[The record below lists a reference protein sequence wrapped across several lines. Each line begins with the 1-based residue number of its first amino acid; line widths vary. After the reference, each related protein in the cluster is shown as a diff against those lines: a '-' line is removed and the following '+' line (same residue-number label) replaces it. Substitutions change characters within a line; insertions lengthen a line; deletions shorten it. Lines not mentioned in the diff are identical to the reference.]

1 MVFSSNIF
9 LLYFM
14 PAFFLVYFL
23 MPRKT
28 RNYVLLLA
36 SLIFY
41 AWGAPEFIIQL
52 IVSLIANFFIV
63 RWMCKTE
70 KTSAKKWLCALSII
84 ISLGLLFFYKYGNF
98 TMQNLNALLGLT
110 GHAPL
115 SWKRIMLP
123 IGISF
128 FSFQSVTYTLD
139 TYRGVNQPMKKLS
152 DYMLYITMF
161 PQLIAGPIVRYTDV
175 ADQIRQREST
185 MADRLQGF
193 YRFVIGLCK
202 KILIADVLGLRVDQ
216 MLGAANIDA
225 AGLSEVVS
233 RIASLDTGS
242 AWLVALA
249 YTFQIY
255 FDFAGYSDMAIGLGR
270 IMGFTFPENFDNPYT
285 SRSITEFWRRWHK
298 TLGAFIMNYLYIPL
312 GGNRK
317 GTFGSFCIIIVIA
330 AIAVFLSGSWWVGAA
345 LGLLAVILV
354 LVAIFKPEKRRNIT
368 TEINR
373 MDTMLLGGLWHGAS
387 WNFMIWGGLNG
398 LGMVFYRFWKD
409 WSVMGRALFLAL
421 VTFGLHLLC
430 VYAPQPVF
438 NVLFVWCAVALA
450 GNLVRVAYHL
460 CGGKKPWQWLND
472 AWAVFQTFTFIT
484 FTRLFFRSGSNLDP
498 AVANETAWNTAK
510 NMVNQMGS
518 HWDLS
523 KIPDIVMHYGNVFI
537 LIVIGMVIH
546 WLPENFK
553 RRYRIWFAKMPLPL
567 MVLFC
572 VIVVFVIYQ
581 FITADLQAFIYFQF

>member
-1 MVFSSNIF
+1 MVFSSNVF

-23 MPRKT
+23 MPKKT

-52 IVSLIANFFIV
+52 FVSLVANFFIV
-63 RWMCKTE
+63 KAMCKTE
-70 KTSAKKWLCALSII
+70 KPMVKKWLCGLSIL

-98 TMQNLNALLGLT
+98 TMENLNALIGLT

-139 TYRGVNQPMKKLS
+139 TYRGINQPLRKLS

-161 PQLIAGPIVRYTDV
+161 PQLIAGPIVRYCDV

-202 KILIADVLGLRVDQ
+202 KILIADVIGLKVDEV
-216 MLGAANIDA
+216 LGAASLG
-225 AGLSEVVS
+225 AGQLADVAS
-233 RIASLDTGS
+233 RIASLDTGT
-242 AWLVALA
+242 AWIVALA

-270 IMGFTFPENFDNPYT
+270 IMGFKFPENFDNPYT
-285 SRSITEFWRRWHK
+285 SRTITEFWRRWHK

-317 GTFGSFCIIIVIA
+317 GTGRMYLNLWLC
-330 AIAVFLSGSWWVGAA
+330 FLLS
-345 LGLLAVILV
+345 
-354 LVAIFKPEKRRNIT
+354 
-368 TEINR
+368 
-373 MDTMLLGGLWHGAS
+373 GLWHGAS
-387 WNFMIWGGLNG
+387 WNFVVWGALHGL
-398 LGMVFYRFWKD
+398 FICADK
-409 WSVMGRALFLAL
+409 LFLGKVMKKIGTVPSVVL
-421 VTFGLHLLC
+421 TFLT
-430 VYAPQPVF
+430 VNIIWVF
-438 NVLFVWCAVALA
+438 FRIEDFGMAWTFV
-450 GNLVRVAYHL
+450 
-460 CGGKKPWQWLND
+460 
-472 AWAVFQTFTFIT
+472 
-484 FTRLFFRSGSNLDP
+484 TRLFAFDFSGF
-498 AVANETAWNTAK
+498 AFA
-510 NMVNQMGS
+510 
-518 HWDLS
+518 
-523 KIPDIVMHYGNVFI
+523 GNAYVYFTLALAAFFSFFTLTGLGKKVEQKVYYTEYSDKQHIWVWVIAI
-537 LIVIGMVIH
+537 LAFV
-546 WLPENFK
+546 
-553 RRYRIWFAKMPLPL
+553 
-567 MVLFC
+567 FC
-572 VIVVFVIYQ
+572 VAALNATSFSP
-581 FITADLQAFIYFQF
+581 FIYFRF